1 MMTEASYPSPP
12 ADDLCLLD
20 RFENLH
26 SRTALMRDICA
37 MLATEAQT
45 RTSVESISRE
55 GWRGLFLL
63 GEESVRELERLTVAL
78 SELAKEKPEHV
89 LPL

>member
-1 MMTEASYPSPP
+1 MMTQASYPSPP

-26 SRTALMRDICA
+26 SRMTLMRDICA
-37 MLATEAQT
+37 LLATEAQT
-45 RTSVESISRE
+45 RVPVEGISQE

-63 GEESVRELERLTVAL
+63 GEESVRELERLTDVF
-78 SELAKEKPEHV
+78 SELAKEKS
-89 LPL
+89 PLL